1 LEGKEKKDIKGFSRT
16 YLIRRPNLR
25 ITCDLKNH
33 IFADIAFGLQE
44 RTEGYRLRVLIVD
57 DSETTR
63 RLLRA
68 IVGSR
73 QWVICGEADCGLAG
87 VQKYE
92 ALEPDLVLI
101 DLALPD
107 MNGIEVGKRMSEIDG
122 KVPLVLF
129 TVLDVEGLQAAAR
142 RAGICQVISKA
153 KGWSLIQGIETA
165 VNQSSELKTS
175 PRN

>member
-1 LEGKEKKDIKGFSRT
+1 M
-16 YLIRRPNLR
+16 
-25 ITCDLKNH
+25 
-33 IFADIAFGLQE
+33 
-44 RTEGYRLRVLIVD
+44 RVLIVD

-68 IVGSR
+68 IAGSR
-73 QWVICGEADCGLAG
+73 EWVICGEADCGLAG

-92 ALEPDLVLI
+92 ALKPDLVLI

-129 TVLDVEGLQAAAR
+129 TVLDVQGLQAAAR

-153 KGWSLIQGIETA
+153 QVWSLIQAIETA
-165 VNQSSELKTS
+165 VSQSPELKQPTPEIS
-175 PRN
+175 E

>member
-1 LEGKEKKDIKGFSRT
+1 M
-16 YLIRRPNLR
+16 
-25 ITCDLKNH
+25 
-33 IFADIAFGLQE
+33 
-44 RTEGYRLRVLIVD
+44 RVLIVD

-68 IVGSR
+68 IAGSR
-73 QWVICGEADCGLAG
+73 SWVICGEADWGLAG

-92 ALEPDLVLI
+92 ALKPDLVLI

-122 KVPLVLF
+122 KVPLILF

-153 KGWSLIQGIETA
+153 QVGSLIQGIETA
-165 VNQSSELKTS
+165 VNQSSG
-175 PRN
+175 

>member
-1 LEGKEKKDIKGFSRT
+1 
-16 YLIRRPNLR
+16 
-25 ITCDLKNH
+25 
-33 IFADIAFGLQE
+33 
-44 RTEGYRLRVLIVD
+44 LRVLIVD

-68 IVGSR
+68 IAGSR

-87 VQKYE
+87 IQKYE
-92 ALEPDLVLI
+92 ATKPDLVLI

-107 MNGIEVGKRMSEIDG
+107 MNGIEVGKRMSEIDS
-122 KVPLVLF
+122 KVPLILF

-153 KGWSLIQGIETA
+153 QVWSLLQGIETA
-165 VNQSSELKTS
+165 VSQSPELKQQTREMS
-175 PRN
+175 E